1 MGYGDISTHDLTK
14 RSTSVALYTNVLF
27 PFQLTTSRRGRRQ
40 KCRRVHSKIQKFQ
53 LTTSRRGRPGT
64 SPSSANSL
72 LFQLTTSRR
81 GRPTACYR
89 SWYSSYISTHDLTKR
104 STLAVLPH
112 AQMRWISTHDL
123 TKRSTV
129 YARAIFA
136 VYINFNSRPHE
147 EVDQECGCEITD
159 KDISTHD
166 LTKRST
172 GKTVCSWRS
181 VDISTHDPTKRPT
194 KATKYTDCKKT
205 FQLTTSRRGRQHMM
219 QLLWKL
225 LNFNSRPHEEVDY
238 R

>member
-1 MGYGDISTHDLTK
+1 MLWAMVIFQLTTSRRGRRSVIRPRDLRFAFQLTTSRRGRQTHTRLIVIFRYFNSRPHEEVDGHLISLFHNLVLISTHDLTK

-112 AQMRWISTHDL
+112 AQMR
-123 TKRSTV
+123 
-129 YARAIFA
+129 
-136 VYINFNSRPHE
+136 
-147 EVDQECGCEITD
+147 
-159 KDISTHD
+159 
-166 LTKRST
+166 
-172 GKTVCSWRS
+172 
-181 VDISTHDPTKRPT
+181 
-194 KATKYTDCKKT
+194 
-205 FQLTTSRRGRQHMM
+205 
-219 QLLWKL
+219 
-225 LNFNSRPHEEVDY
+225 
-238 R
+238 